1 MKKNNNLSLN
11 KSNKKEEIKMK
22 TNIFGR
28 VKNIVDLNVNAFKVA
43 KEMAQGGSPEL
54 KLLYHVDG
62 YPVYH
67 SNETMVVSGLLVAV
81 AIQDFW
87 FGKRIIVDDNFKNL
101 SKEAKEFTIAHEIG
115 HFEDEDLNLDVSLKE
130 KSKERVIAA
139 KQNTVIRE
147 EAFADTYASLYIGV
161 DNGIKALKEIREV
174 AASYRLKGRDKE
186 MDLRIKN
193 LEKLK
198 AIGFFDDSDSREM
211 NFIEEERV

>member
-115 HFEDEDLNLDVSLKE
+115 HFEDEDLNLDASLKE
-130 KSKERVIAA
+130 KSKERISAA
-139 KQNTVIRE
+139 NKNEVIRE

-174 AASYRLKGRDKE
+174 ATSYRLKGKDKE
-186 MDLRIKN
+186 MDLRIEA

-211 NFIEEERV
+211 NFIKEERV